1 MDGQCC
7 QSVERGCG
15 DGRKEAYFGLTEEVT
30 DVNANASYYKTG
42 LAEAKIVTS

>member
-7 QSVERGCG
+7 QSVEVAEM
-15 DGRKEAYFGLTEEVT
+15 DVKEAYFGLTEEVT
-30 DVNANASYYKTG
+30 DVNANASHYKTG